1 MKYTLALI
9 SFTILSTILY
19 ANSDLAIYNIKVP
32 ERSTVISECGTEFDA
47 LEYQL
52 YSQRIDRNR

>member
-1 MKYTLALI
+1 M
-9 SFTILSTILY
+9 Y
-19 ANSDLAIYNIKVP
+19 ANVDLAVYDIKVP

-52 YSQRIDRNR
+52 YSQKINRNP